1 MLDQFS
7 TPADLAQVMAESARC
22 KALPRQYMVIADF
35 AVGSGQLLRVAR
47 SFWPNARFIATDVD
61 GRMIRT
67 LRRTEPEWDVG
78 QCDFLDPRS
87 RRNCRPLRGL
97 ACSVSLVL
105 LNPPFSCRGGKRV
118 SVALHG
124 QALRCSISLGFLI
137 ASVDFIA
144 PHGEIVA
151 VLPAG
156 SLGSEK
162 DEAAWAALRSLG
174 SVEVVAANG
183 HRAFPDA
190 TPKTVIV
197 RFSIGR
203 PAAPGLFEQQATVFE
218 GDSTWKRESRV
229 SIIRGQ
235 LRLHVERQAYDGGA
249 IPLVHSTELRDGDL
263 DLTGR
268 QVGRDARSISGPMV
282 LLPRVGQPK
291 SDKIVYHPRGEV
303 FAISDCVVALI
314 CDTDEEAR
322 SLYLALL
329 AEWKLLERNYVG
341 SCAKYI
347 TIRRLTRVIDALGFR
362 ASAGRDDP
370 AGTDEPRPRCGSAV
384 P

>member
-7 TPADLAQVMAESARC
+7 TPADLAQVMAESAC
-22 KALPRQYMVIADF
+22 CDALPQECTVIADF
-35 AVGSGQLLRVAR
+35 AAGSGQLLRVAR
-47 SFWPNARFIATDVD
+47 TFWPSARFIATDVD
-61 GRMIRT
+61 DRVIRT
-67 LRRTEPEWDVG
+67 LRRTEPQWDIG

-87 RRNCRPLRGL
+87 RRSCKPLRGL
-97 ACSVSLVL
+97 VRSVSLVL

-118 SVALHG
+118 SVALRG
-124 QALRCSISLGFLI
+124 QALRCSIALAFLI
-137 ASVDFIA
+137 ESVDFVT
-144 PHGEIVA
+144 PYGEIVA
-151 VLPAG
+151 ILPAG

-197 RFSIGR
+197 RFAIGR
-203 PAAPGLFEQQATVFE
+203 PAAPGLFEQQCPVFE
-218 GDSTWKRESRV
+218 GASSWKKESRV

-235 LRLHVERQAYDGGA
+235 LRMHLARQAYDGRA
-249 IPLVHSTELRDGDL
+249 IPLVHSTELRDREL
-263 DLTGR
+263 NLTR
-268 QVGRDARSISGPMV
+268 RRVGRDSRTISGPMV
-282 LLPRVGQPK
+282 LLPRVGQPN
-291 SDKIVYHPRGEV
+291 SDKIVYHPGGAV
-303 FAISDCVVALI
+303 FAISDCVVALV
-314 CDTDEEAR
+314 CDTDEEAW
-322 SLYLALL
+322 SLYFALL

-347 TIRRLTRVIDALGFR
+347 TMRRLARVIEALGFR

-370 AGTDEPRPRCGSAV
+370 AGTDGPRPRCGSAV